1 MLHRPRPA
9 LVAVLLALGL
19 PASPAAAQVE
29 PIGLA
34 DDPFRITNPRASAPG
49 EGGLAAIG
57 SYDRARLGRARN
69 TFGAETEAALG
80 VLPGLEVRFGQEG
93 AYGNLEVRRRLDA
106 LGPDVGATEEGTRPN
121 WGGVTQFG
129 ALYQL
134 TEERGALP
142 TVGVLGRLRLLYGPG
157 RPAREAEVVA
167 LIGKTLVGGERPL
180 GVHLNLGSAVRLDP
194 LPGERP
200 NRYLFNASIGQTV
213 ARDTALVVA
222 YVREQQERGDPDY
235 SLIQAGVR
243 QRLLGW
249 GTTFGLAFGVGTNR
263 SSPRVQVAFAF
274 QWNLG
279 GR

>member
-9 LVAVLLALGL
+9 LVAALLALGL

-34 DDPFRITNPRASAPG
+34 DDPFQITNPRASAPG
-49 EGGLAAIG
+49 EGGLTAIG

-69 TFGAETEAALG
+69 TFGVETEAVLG

-93 AYGNLEVRRRLDA
+93 AYGNLETRRRLDA

-142 TVGVLGRLRLLYGPG
+142 TVGVIGRLRLIYGPG
-157 RPAREAEVVA
+157 RPAREAEVLA
-167 LIGKTLVGGERPL
+167 LVGKTVVGGERPL
-180 GVHLNLGSAVRLDP
+180 GIHLNLGSAVRLDP

-200 NRYLFNASIGQTV
+200 NRYLFSLSIGQTV

-222 YVREQQERGDPDY
+222 YVREQQERGDPNY
-235 SLIQAGVR
+235 SLIQAGLR
-243 QRLLGW
+243 QRLTGW
-249 GTTFGLAFGVGTNR
+249 GTTFGLALGVGTNR
-263 SSPRVQVAFAF
+263 GSPRAQVAFAF
-274 QWNLG
+274 QWDLG